1 MAGYENK
8 PGSGALFKNDKGD
21 NPNRPDY
28 RGDATLQDG
37 SKVRISGWLKDGQ
50 KGKFLSLKIEAED
63 DRKSGSGGMGGGGSA
78 PVAGGRGNDTGL
90 DRFPS
95 GFGSSEEPP
104 W

>member
-1 MAGYENK
+1 MAFEQK

-50 KGKFLSLKIEAED
+50 KGKFLSLKIEPEQERQRD
-63 DRKSGSGGMGGGGSA
+63 DFRSGGSERVAGGGGRGSA
-78 PVAGGRGNDTGL
+78 RDYSQE
-90 DRFPS
+90 FPMDDDIP
-95 GFGSSEEPP
+95 F
-104 W
+104 

>member
-1 MAGYENK
+1 MAFEQK

-21 NPNRPDY
+21 NRPDY

-63 DRKSGSGGMGGGGSA
+63 DRKSGSGGMGSGGSA
-78 PVAGGRGNDTGL
+78 PVAGGVHK
-90 DRFPS
+90 FPDS
-95 GFGSSEEPP
+95 DDVP